1 MTKAQ
6 LWELMSKSVISG
18 NAFLSASD
26 IEIGKSAEMKLLM
39 SYLKA
44 LKKGDFKKLVYKR
57 QEEHERKI
65 KNSKFFPDIWSGLLQ
80 ADKEVIERIF
90 DWR

>member
-6 LWELMSKSVISG
+6 LWELMSKKVISG
-18 NAFLSASD
+18 KALLFASD
-26 IEIGKSAEMKLLM
+26 IEVAKSMEMRLLM

-65 KNSKFFPDIWSGLLQ
+65 KNNKFFPDILSGLLQ
-80 ADKEVIERIF
+80 ADNEVIERIF